1 MRRRALDVAARAR
14 VACSSTLAR
23 AGTARARRTAAR
35 AGDGLRTR
43 DTDENLRR
51 RRTGV
56 DASRGER
63 REGVSIGGVSARD
76 GDGGVGGGGARGR
89 LDARGLGRSNARATD
104 DETDDDDGDARCRW
118 PTTRTMD
125 FLRSNVVPVETSA
138 SARNSS

>member
-14 VACSSTLAR
+14 RVFVH
-23 AGTARARRTAAR
+23 ARARERRRAR
-35 AGDGLRTR
+35 GEGRRGREMDWERAIL
-43 DTDENLRR
+43 DENLRR
-51 RRTGV
+51 RRPGV

-63 REGVSIGGVSARD
+63 REDVSIGGVSARD

-104 DETDDDDGDARCRW
+104 DETDGDEGDARCRW